1 VEKEAIGMYIARIKN
16 IDVNYNQ
23 IKELVCQL
31 AFEKKMALIKEIV
44 KDKDYRKNFYQFSE
58 SLAKK
63 HNVPQMNESE
73 LDKFLQ
79 D

>member
-44 KDKDYRKNFYQFSE
+44 KIKIIGKIFISFQSLWRKNIMYP
-58 SLAKK
+58 K
-63 HNVPQMNESE
+63 
-73 LDKFLQ
+73 
-79 D
+79 